1 MHFRDDYQLFPS
13 FPFDCATTVGDDC
26 CLVVGPFVF
35 AVNNLL
41 LGLSSLYRPWV
52 SSSVD
57 LFVREC
63 EALVVMLGEECV
75 GARVELTL
83 V

>member
-1 MHFRDDYQLFPS
+1 MHFRDDYRLFPS
-13 FPFDCATTVGDDC
+13 YLIARPLGMV
-26 CLVVGPFVF
+26 VVGPLVF

-41 LGLSSLYRPWV
+41 LLGLSPFLYRPWV
-52 SSSVD
+52 SFFSVD